1 MTTKIRLTRRTAVAA
16 IAGAFAAPMVARAQ
30 AGTIRFAT
38 QWVWQC
44 DHAIWTL
51 AEQRG
56 YFTQENLKVSVDR
69 GFGSADNMTKIAAGS
84 LDIGI
89 VDVNLLP
96 KFNQDNPG
104 NQMVCFTL
112 LFDAAPSALMFL
124 KSSGIKVPKDVEGK
138 RVAVT
143 DADAT
148 TILFPI
154 IAQRNNIDRSKIKF
168 QSVTSQLR
176 DTMVLQGTADASLGY
191 INTAVINWQTSGIPK
206 DQIGYFQYNKLGLDL
221 YSLGLVCRKDYAA
234 ANKDALKAFVRAAIK
249 GTRDMFAEPKAAI
262 ESLKKRDA
270 LIKDAVELERLDLVR
285 DIAMITPNV
294 RQNGFSS
301 VNQVRFEDTT
311 AEVAKALGVK
321 PVKMETIYTEEFLP
335 PAAARKVV

>member
-1 MTTKIRLTRRTAVAA
+1 MTTITRVTRRTALAT
-16 IAGAFAAPMVARAQ
+16 IAGAVAAPMIARAQ
-30 AGTIRFAT
+30 DARIRFAT

-56 YFTQENLKVSVDR
+56 YFTKEKLNVAVDR
-69 GFGSADNMTKIAAGS
+69 GFGSADNMTKIAAKS
-84 LDIGI
+84 LDVGI

-96 KFNQDNPG
+96 KFNQDNPD
-104 NQMVCFTL
+104 NQMICFML

-154 IAQRNNIDRSKIKF
+154 IAERSNINRDKIKF
-168 QSVTSQLR
+168 LSVTSQLR
-176 DTMVLQGTADASLGY
+176 DTMVLQGTSDASLGY
-191 INTAVINWQTSGIPK
+191 INTAVINWQSSGIPK

-234 ANKDALKAFVRAAIK
+234 ANKGALEAFSRAAIM
-249 GTRDMFAEPKAAI
+249 GTRDMFGEPKAAI
-262 ESLKKRDA
+262 QSLKKRDA
-270 LIKDAVELERLDLVR
+270 LLKEDVELERLDLVR

-301 VNQVRFEDTT
+301 VNRARFEDTT
-311 AEVAKALGVK
+311 AEVAKVLGVK
-321 PVKMETIYTEEFLP
+321 PVKMETIYTEDFLP
-335 PAAARKVV
+335 PVGERKVV